1 MANVGQIETCAVGRY
16 LTILENPLPSIQPST
31 PSSKHIDV
39 KNSPSL
45 HNSVSQKLD
54 ELDLDD
60 KIPKY
65 ETTDNCNFSVTNL
78 DSPTSSHC
86 LHYSPSIPL
95 PSSASSSIS
104 MGLSTWHWGL
114 WQECINILL
123 YEFLLVWTLPFVFW
137 FFKSSKFSVF

>member
-1 MANVGQIETCAVGRY
+1 MKAHAGIKGNERADKLANIGQIETCAVGRY
-16 LTILENPLPSIQPST
+16 LTILVNPLPSVQPST

-45 HNSVSQKLD
+45 HSVSQKLV

-78 DSPTSSHC
+78 DSPASSHC
-86 LHYSPSIPL
+86 LHFSPPISL
-95 PSSASSSIS
+95 PSSASSSPWVYPLGIEDYDK
-104 MGLSTWHWGL
+104 M
-114 WQECINILL
+114 C
-123 YEFLLVWTLPFVFW
+123 FLV
-137 FFKSSKFSVF
+137 

>member
-1 MANVGQIETCAVGRY
+1 MKAHAGIKGNERADKLANIGQIETCAVGRY
-16 LTILENPLPSIQPST
+16 LTILVNPLPSVQPST

-45 HNSVSQKLD
+45 HSVSQKLV

-78 DSPTSSHC
+78 DSPASSHC
-86 LHYSPSIPL
+86 LHFSPPISL
-95 PSSASSSIS
+95 PSSASSSPWVYPLGIEDYDK
-104 MGLSTWHWGL
+104 T
-114 WQECINILL
+114 C
-123 YEFLLVWTLPFVFW
+123 FLV
-137 FFKSSKFSVF
+137 